1 MKYLKTAALALVV
14 LFTGNLLAQAAGM
27 GKSMLPA
34 PGLKIT
40 KTTGT
45 VNLMKYGLVVITLR
59 PGDAIPALVDTSISF
74 AVVDGTIALEA
85 GREKISAA
93 GGATFT
99 VTAEKGREVVISVAE
114 GASIAIK
121 GSAENVLLAP
131 DSEIKI
137 TYTRKKTIIL
147 VKKGSAVTTLSFGAG
162 QKIVNAGGT
171 LDIPVP
177 AK

>member
-1 MKYLKTAALALVV
+1 MKYLKTATLALV
-14 LFTGNLLAQAAGM
+14 LFTGNLLAQSAGT
-27 GKSMLPA
+27 GKFVLPT

-40 KTTGT
+40 ETTGT
-45 VNLMKYGLVVITLR
+45 VNLMKYGLVVMTLR
-59 PGDAIPALVDTSISF
+59 PGDVIPALVDTSISF
-74 AVVDGTIALEA
+74 TVVDGIIVLEA

-114 GASIAIK
+114 GAAITIK
-121 GSAENVLLAP
+121 GSAENVMLAT

-137 TYTRKKTIIL
+137 TYNRKKTIIL
-147 VKKGSAVTTLSFGAG
+147 IKKGSAVTTLSFGAE

-171 LDIPVP
+171 FVIPAP